1 MFINIYTPC
10 QYVPQ
15 QFAIANGLTNKKCG
29 LIVRDE
35 RQRSWNLKLSF
46 GGTQVRTYIGY
57 GLRKLIAENC
67 TKEGDRIN
75 FEVVTN
81 GKTPIWKFQVFTDG
95 EIPMKTFQERPS
107 RSIKLSNETSS
118 HAEAA
123 TNKPFVQSHFECTIR
138 EYCLSR
144 GLLEV
149 RRSHRKPTALTH
161 LKYYVHSL
169 STLEPTSYVNSHS
182 NIFLNGLFSMNHH
195 ITPDLLVH
203 ENQELVENVYKDNVP
218 TSYEEA
224 TINPVW

>member
-1 MFINIYTPC
+1 MFSRGLL
-10 QYVPQ
+10 YVPQ

-144 GLLEV
+144 GLLSVE
-149 RRSHRKPTALTH
+149 
-161 LKYYVHSL
+161 L
-169 STLEPTSYVNSHS
+169 SE
-182 NIFLNGLFSMNHH
+182 NHH
-195 ITPDLLVH
+195 RSSSQSSVYHAELWHGIIALVYLEDLR
-203 ENQELVENVYKDNVP
+203 YFA
-218 TSYEEA
+218 S
-224 TINPVW
+224 TIGRI